1 MGGLAVLLVI
11 DLLELPWH
19 TVAGGTISGIS
30 FPSISNRAT
39 GPPDGLLGV
48 LAVLATLAIVFDLLL
63 EHFSPDTQI
72 PSINGSR
79 TLTRFALA
87 ITAAGLL
94 ALKFI
99 LHLTQIGDL
108 GSGFWFGAVITAA
121 LVYATMKAW
130 EANPASP
137 AHSADAR
144 AGSAR
149 EESAHEEAARD
160 EPEEPADHDQPTEA
174 PEASAPSES

>member
-1 MGGLAVLLVI
+1 M
-11 DLLELPWH
+11 
-19 TVAGGTISGIS
+19 AGGTISGIS

-39 GPPDGLLGV
+39 GPPDCLLGV

-144 AGSAR
+144 AGWAR

-160 EPEEPADHDQPTEA
+160 EPEEPADRDQPTEA